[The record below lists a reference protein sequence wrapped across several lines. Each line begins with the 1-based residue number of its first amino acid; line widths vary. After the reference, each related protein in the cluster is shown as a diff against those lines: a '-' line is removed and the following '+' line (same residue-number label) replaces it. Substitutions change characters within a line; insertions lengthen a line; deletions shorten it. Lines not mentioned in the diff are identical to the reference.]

1 MVQDKN
7 TLFCNDLPSSYQP
20 EVGKVLVTGAT
31 GYIGGRLVPD
41 LLARGYQVRVMV
53 RTASSDLMERFPDA
67 QIVEADALNPDSLEK
82 AMEGIHTAYY
92 LIHSLLLGEKE
103 FESADINAA
112 VNFRKAAEKNNVKRI
127 IYLGGLGD
135 IKTHLS
141 PHLKSR
147 MKVAEELNKS
157 KIPVTILR
165 AAIIIGSGSASYE
178 IIKNLVKNIPII
190 FIPYWTRTKCQPV
203 AIRDVI
209 KYLVGVLEVSETTG
223 RYFDIGGR
231 DVLTYEMMLKIL
243 ADLLGK
249 KRLFIY
255 FPISEIKL
263 FAYTTSLF
271 TTVPA
276 PITRSLMEGIK
287 NEVVCQEDEIRQIM
301 PFQPLTYKEALL
313 GAMSREEQDLVHTR
327 WSDAYPPAYSLAL
340 KLHELKKP
348 PRYIISYSLIT
359 EKSASLLF
367 NSVCKIGGETGWFH
381 NNWLWKLRGILD
393 RVLMGVGGSRGRRS
407 NESLR
412 INDVIDF
419 WRVEDLR
426 LDKRLLLR
434 SEMKVPGRA
443 WLEFCIN
450 KKNDKNCLSIK
461 AYYQEKSFLG
471 KVYWYMFMPL
481 HIFLFKDLLKEI
493 EKRG

>member
-1 MVQDKN
+1 
-7 TLFCNDLPSSYQP
+7 
-20 EVGKVLVTGAT
+20 
-31 GYIGGRLVPD
+31 
-41 LLARGYQVRVMV
+41 
-53 RTASSDLMERFPDA
+53 
-67 QIVEADALNPDSLEK
+67 
-82 AMEGIHTAYY
+82 
-92 LIHSLLLGEKE
+92 
-103 FESADINAA
+103 
-112 VNFRKAAEKNNVKRI
+112 
-127 IYLGGLGD
+127 
-135 IKTHLS
+135 
-141 PHLKSR
+141 
-147 MKVAEELNKS
+147 MKVAEELNKG
-157 KIPVTILR
+157 KVPVTILR

-178 IIKNLVKNIPII
+178 IIKNLVKNVPII
-190 FIPYWTRTKCQPV
+190 FIPHWARTKCQPV

-249 KRLFIY
+249 KRLFIDL
-255 FPISEIKL
+255 PISGIKF

-287 NEVVCQEDEIRQIM
+287 NEVVCQEDEIRQIL

-327 WSDAYPPAYSLAL
+327 WSDAYPPAYSFAL
-340 KLHELKKP
+340 KLHELRKP
-348 PRYIISYSLIT
+348 PRYSISYSFVT
-359 EKSASLLF
+359 DKRASLLF

-381 NNWLWKLRGILD
+381 NNWLWKLRGTLD
-393 RVLMGVGGSRGRRS
+393 RVLMGVGGGRGRRS
-407 NESLR
+407 HESLR

-419 WRVEDLR
+419 WRVEDLK

-434 SEMKVPGRA
+434 AEMKLPGRA

-450 KKNDKNCLSIK
+450 QENGKNRLSIK
-461 AYYQEKSFLG
+461 AYYQAKSLWG
-471 KVYWYMFMPL
+471 KIYWYMFVPF
-481 HIFLFKDLLKEI
+481 HILLFQDLLKDI